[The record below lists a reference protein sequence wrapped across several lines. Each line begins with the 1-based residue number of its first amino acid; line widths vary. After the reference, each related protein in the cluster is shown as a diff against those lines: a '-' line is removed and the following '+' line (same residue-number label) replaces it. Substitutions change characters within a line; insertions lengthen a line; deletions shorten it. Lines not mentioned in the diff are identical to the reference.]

1 MLKDEMEKEEILD
14 RDGLRIADIQS
25 KMRES
30 GRMQE
35 RVKFQEKTLTSTA
48 EELIKREA
56 DSSVKKSR
64 TR

>member
-35 RVKFQEKTLTSTA
+35 RVKFQEKTHQYC
-48 EELIKREA
+48 R
-56 DSSVKKSR
+56 R
-64 TR
+64 TNKT